1 MQKTLQSIA
10 GVSFLFFVVLG
21 GLHISTSLL
30 LAQDVINTPTHLI
43 WNALDLP
50 FLLAALLYG
59 TSQLSLSLEDITGS
73 LKIPFAL
80 SSTAALIVFGLALYI
95 NFGFP
100 DASLF

>member
-10 GVSFLFFVVLG
+10 SVSFIFFVVLG

-30 LAQDVINTPTHLI
+30 LAQDVLNPATTLL

-50 FLLAALLYG
+50 FLMAALLYG
-59 TSQLSLSLEDITGS
+59 TSRLSLTLEDITGN

-80 SSTAALIVFGLALYI
+80 SGMAALIIFGFALYL

-100 DASLF
+100 DANLF

>member
-10 GVSFLFFVVLG
+10 GVSFIFFVVLG

-30 LAQDVINTPTHLI
+30 LAQDVINVPTRLI

-59 TSQLSLSLEDITGS
+59 TSRLSLTLEDLTGN
-73 LKIPFAL
+73 LKVPFTL
-80 SSTAALIVFGLALYI
+80 LGTTGLLILILALYT

-100 DASLF
+100 DANLF